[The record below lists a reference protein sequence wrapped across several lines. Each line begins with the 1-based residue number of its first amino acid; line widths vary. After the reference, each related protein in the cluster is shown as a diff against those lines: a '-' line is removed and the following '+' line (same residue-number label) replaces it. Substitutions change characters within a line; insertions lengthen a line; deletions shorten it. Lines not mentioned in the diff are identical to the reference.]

1 MQSKMK
7 NLETKVK
14 GVSLVT
20 MLVCVCG
27 IIPILWI
34 AKYNVIGLD
43 DYSFGVMSHQAWKET
58 KSVWKFI
65 EAAFIAT
72 KDNYLNWQGSFTY
85 NFLSH
90 IYLAYIDEKFAW
102 VTPVLMLST
111 LIFSLHYLYFC
122 LIERFMIKK
131 TKYAY
136 IVFWVLIFGIIQ
148 EMPSAVEGYFWYGG
162 AIGYTFLHSFYFC
175 LVGVLIRVENE
186 RNKNIVRGIL
196 ISIGAF
202 FMGGSHYITALECA
216 ILFFLYIGFSLINKK
231 TLCWWK
237 WLAMVLF
244 FIGFFAQIMAPGNA
258 VRQEATVGMPM
269 IKAISYSFLYAGW
282 FGIRWISVLKI
293 ITIFLT
299 TPWMWK
305 LLEYSK
311 IKFDIKSGILLFFIS
326 FCIYASCFTAPL
338 YGVGN
343 VNAGRIQNLIY
354 IMLYIIFF
362 IDYYYFLGILKKSRF
377 STVVSKHSVLY
388 RNTCVCIIS
397 IGIIVVA
404 LNAASDK
411 DKYVAVSA
419 LESLCSGEAR
429 TYYEEALE
437 RYELLNDE
445 TISEV
450 KLHPYSVKPHVLFCG
465 DIVEEGNEDFWINN
479 AVQRYYMKEKVVLN
493 VE

>member
-111 LIFSLHYLYFC
+111 IIFSLHYLYFC
-122 LIERFMIKK
+122 LIERLMIKK

-136 IVFWVLIFGIIQ
+136 I
-148 EMPSAVEGYFWYGG
+148 
-162 AIGYTFLHSFYFC
+162 
-175 LVGVLIRVENE
+175 
-186 RNKNIVRGIL
+186 
-196 ISIGAF
+196 
-202 FMGGSHYITALECA
+202 
-216 ILFFLYIGFSLINKK
+216 
-231 TLCWWK
+231 
-237 WLAMVLF
+237 
-244 FIGFFAQIMAPGNA
+244 
-258 VRQEATVGMPM
+258 
-269 IKAISYSFLYAGW
+269 
-282 FGIRWISVLKI
+282 
-293 ITIFLT
+293 
-299 TPWMWK
+299 
-305 LLEYSK
+305 
-311 IKFDIKSGILLFFIS
+311 
-326 FCIYASCFTAPL
+326 
-338 YGVGN
+338 
-343 VNAGRIQNLIY
+343 
-354 IMLYIIFF
+354 
-362 IDYYYFLGILKKSRF
+362 
-377 STVVSKHSVLY
+377 
-388 RNTCVCIIS
+388 
-397 IGIIVVA
+397 
-404 LNAASDK
+404 NAASDK